1 MALATRRG
9 RRLLSVGYGIGFLLI
24 ALPLLEWVLT
34 VWPLRPSTTVWRFG
48 SVGLLSQALIQP
60 IVGCALIAVTAFGLS
75 HRALLKVLAGLYL
88 IGAVAILGAV
98 GVFALDSIEVRSLAQ
113 DQVQTQVEV
122 TGLRVFVTYLAYVVI
137 FGWLALGSWSVGK
150 RRPGERAATD
160 ADAAR
165 AKLIGG

>member
-1 MALATRRG
+1 MALATRGG
-9 RRLLSVGYGIGFLLI
+9 RRLLTVGYGIGVLLI
-24 ALPLLEWVLT
+24 ALPLLDWVLT

-60 IVGCALIAVTAFGLS
+60 IVGCALIAATAFGLA

-88 IGAVAILGAV
+88 ISVVFILGAV
-98 GVFALDSIEVRSLAQ
+98 GIFALDSIEVRSLAQ
-113 DQVQTQVEV
+113 AQVQSQVEV
-122 TGLRVFVTYLAYVVI
+122 TGLRVFVTYLAYAVL

-150 RRPGERAATD
+150 RQPGERVATD
-160 ADAAR
+160 PVAAR